1 MCGMATMKEVLDD
14 MFDEADRNAENSVS
28 FIERAKELER
38 QGVIEELEELLDGLT
53 IEELKEIRNFIS

>member
-1 MCGMATMKEVLDD
+1 MATMKEVLDD